1 MNKQEKLYLIEIHE
15 DELQHLESM
24 ELYEL
29 TKIKKLPKE
38 ILLYLGGKSIKDI
51 KKIIKDE

>member
-29 TKIKKLPKE
+29 TKIKKLPK
-38 ILLYLGGKSIKDI
+38 
-51 KKIIKDE
+51 